1 MRAESPNLLS
11 AYLQL
16 SNLQW
21 NVPTPVLY
29 DDESSLLDDEMI
41 VFEDDHELFEI
52 SAPFSSYYRNAQG
65 NLYSFEATTV
75 PSPDILTESVQPD
88 GSLSS
93 TLQSFVSV
101 TDDFWSTTF
110 CYPSCL
116 LAMISLDLGEYSPL
130 SIHCNYCNP
139 PLCGSQAVL
148 LSHNLGMFWIPWDPG
163 LTSFLIDHQR
173 FVEFVAHQIVT
184 HSARLHRSF
193 FCWYLAEKVA
203 IAEAL
208 DNVSLPVSLIHK
220 LVLQRCLDL
229 ADFDIAEAGED
240 GHLLVL
246 LQSRRLL
253 MYGVLLYLWWF
264 ELELVISHL
273 LWCEGT
279 DHSCG
284 SKDRLLDSLLH
295 W

>member
-1 MRAESPNLLS
+1 MRAESPKLLS
-11 AYLQL
+11 TYLKL
-16 SNLQW
+16 SILKW
-21 NVPTPVLY
+21 NVPTPLLSE
-29 DDESSLLDDEMI
+29 DESSLADEMI
-41 VFEDDHELFEI
+41 VFDDVHEIFDI
-52 SAPFSSYYRNAQG
+52 SAPFSSYYPHEQDDF
-65 NLYSFEATTV
+65 YCFEATTV
-75 PSPDILTESVQPD
+75 PSPDILTEPVQQA

-93 TLQSFVSV
+93 TLPSFVSV

-148 LSHNLGMFWIPWDPG
+148 LSHNLGMFWIPWHPG

-184 HSARLHRSF
+184 HSARLHRFF
-193 FCWYLAEKVA
+193 FCQYLTEKVA
-203 IAEAL
+203 IAETL
-208 DNVSLPVSLIHK
+208 NNVSLSVSLIHK

-240 GHLLVL
+240 GHLLVQL
-246 LQSRRLL
+246 KSSRLL
-253 MYGVLLYLWWF
+253 LCRVLLCMLWF
-264 ELELVISHL
+264 DLEHVISHL
-273 LWCEGT
+273 LWCGGT
-279 DHSCG
+279 DHSYG
-284 SKDRLLDSLLH
+284 SKGRLLDSLLY